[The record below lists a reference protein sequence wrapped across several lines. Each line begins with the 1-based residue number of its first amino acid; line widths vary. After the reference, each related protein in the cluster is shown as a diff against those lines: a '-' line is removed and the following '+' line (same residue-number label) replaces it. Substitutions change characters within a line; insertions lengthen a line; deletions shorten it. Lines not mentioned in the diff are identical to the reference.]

1 MLAYR
6 EKKCIRR
13 NKCEHTK
20 RSVCVEREK
29 VRECVSEM
37 IDDGSVMQECEFRLL
52 WTTLRNFGPKHFVFS
67 KSAKVQL
74 STEWG
79 SNVIN
84 TTLASTDVVLL
95 APAFLN

>member
-6 EKKCIRR
+6 EKKCVRR
-13 NKCEHTK
+13 NKCEHLK

-29 VRECVSEM
+29 VRACVSEM
-37 IDDGSVMQECEFRLL
+37 MDDGSMMQECEFRLL
-52 WTTLRNFGPKHFVFS
+52 WTTLRNFGPKNFVFS
-67 KSAKVQL
+67 NSAKVRL
-74 STEWG
+74 SIELG
-79 SNVIN
+79 SIAIN